1 MSVLIQNLLSSC
13 LVMIRLDCEGLF
25 ILQPCREEKVMLII
39 VIKFLTI
46 TTMRQKKVVV
56 CEKTNI

>member
-1 MSVLIQNLLSSC
+1 MRFFSLY
-13 LVMIRLDCEGLF
+13 MYT
-25 ILQPCREEKVMLII
+25 CREKKIMLII

-56 CEKTNI
+56 C